1 MTSNNKTPK
10 VLLVEDLKVAQVAAY
25 NILKQLGVSFEIT
38 TTAASALD
46 RVLKANPNLIFVDIQ
61 LPDLN
66 GFELTE
72 TIRSLERKDTRIPI
86 VALTANFTE
95 DLEERCRKSGIDDFL
110 LKPIT
115 VESVRYILKKNF
127 PKFST
132 DLYN

>member
-1 MTSNNKTPK
+1 MTNNNKIPVK
-10 VLLVEDLKVAQVAAY
+10 ILLVEDLKVAQVAAY

-38 TTAASALD
+38 ATAASALD
-46 RVLKANPNLIFVDIQ
+46 RVLNANHNLIFVDIQ

-72 TIRSLERKDTRIPI
+72 TIRSLERKGARIPI

-95 DLEERCRKSGIDDFL
+95 DLEERCRKAGIDDFL

-115 VESVRYILKKNF
+115 LEGVRYIFKKYF
-127 PKFST
+127 PKFSH
-132 DLYN
+132 DL